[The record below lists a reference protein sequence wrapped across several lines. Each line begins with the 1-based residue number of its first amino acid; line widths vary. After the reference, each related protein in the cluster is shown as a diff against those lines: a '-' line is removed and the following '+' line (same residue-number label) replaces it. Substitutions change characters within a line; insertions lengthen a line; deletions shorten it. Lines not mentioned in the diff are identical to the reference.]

1 MMNTYS
7 KQLMAAAIGAAL
19 MPASLAI
26 QAQDDG
32 TFSLE
37 EIVVTAQMREQSLQD
52 VPLSVSAVTGDKLN
66 DAGIEKISDLVSFV
80 PNIHMTE
87 SGLSTQLR
95 IRGIGSDNNQGFEQ
109 SVGLYVDGVSY
120 GRQQLIRAPFLDLE
134 RVEVLRG
141 PQSILFGKNSIS
153 GALNMSTAKP
163 TSELEGY
170 VTAVYEPEINQRELT
185 AVVSGPITDNLSGR
199 LAIRSYQEDGF
210 IENTVLNRDEPNRD
224 ESAVR
229 LSLSWDVSDDLSIDF
244 KAEQDTFDVKGRQVE
259 IIGSLPSTHP
269 SFPGFKYGEI
279 VTFLGQP
286 GFEDVQDF
294 KRQVDADE
302 FSDSEVNNYT
312 LTANYQ
318 MGENTL
324 TLISAWVDYEFHE
337 LCDCDFTSADVF
349 TVGLNEEYEQFSQ
362 EIRLTSPGGE
372 KIDWIAGAYY
382 QTSEVN
388 YFEPFTVNQT
398 SVLGPLLA
406 GFGWQPGTVT
416 ERFFNQDADAM
427 SAFAQVTWNV
437 QDDLRVT
444 VGARYTSEEK
454 SADRSLTLYDD
465 DGTRFADGS
474 FQPFIY
480 GAVFGIE
487 YTQTTGHDLDGSR
500 DETKFTPLINVQYDM
515 DENTMVYASY
525 TTGFKAGGF
534 DARANKVASF
544 EFEGEKTTAYEAG
557 LKASVADGRGEINL
571 AWYYTEYEDLQV
583 SQFDG
588 ALGFNV
594 GNAAETVVQGLEI
607 DGRWAL
613 SENLIVS
620 FGGAYLD
627 HEFTDFS
634 NGNCWAGQTPDGE
647 VVDGVGLCN
656 YTGKTGVYSPKT
668 SGNISLDYSRELGQG
683 LALRAV
689 LDSQYVGSHNIHPNL
704 DPVQSI
710 ESYTTLNMRVG
721 LDAENWSV
729 AVIGKNLTDESVLTY
744 AADAPLSASSFQA
757 KAYYGFLKRPST
769 VAVEASYRF

>member
-1 MMNTYS
+1 MMKPYS
-7 KQLMAAAIGAAL
+7 KQLMAAAIGVAL
-19 MPASLAI
+19 MPASVAVY
-26 QAQDDG
+26 AQDF
-32 TFSLE
+32 TLE
-37 EIVVTAQMREQSLQD
+37 EIVVTAQIREQSLQD
-52 VPLSVSAVTGDKLN
+52 VPLSVSAVTGDKLA
-66 DAGIEKISDLVSFV
+66 DAGIEKIDDLVGYV

-170 VTAVYEPEINQRELT
+170 ITAVYEPEINQRELT

-210 IENTVLNRDEPNRD
+210 IENTVLDRDEPNRD

-229 LSLSWDVSDDLSIDF
+229 LSLAWDVSDDLHIDF

-324 TLISAWVDYEFHE
+324 TLVSAWVDYEFHE

-362 EIRLTSPGGE
+362 EIRLASPGGE
-372 KIDWIAGAYY
+372 TVDWIAGFYY
-382 QTSEVN
+382 QTSELK
-388 YFEPFTVNQT
+388 YYEPFTTNPT

-416 ERFFNQDADAM
+416 KRDFNQDADAL
-427 SAFAQVTWNV
+427 AGFAQATWNI

-444 VGARYTSEEK
+444 LGARYTTEEK
-454 SADRSLTLYDD
+454 SADRRLELFDW
-465 DGTRFADGS
+465 DGTRFPDGS

-480 GAVFGIE
+480 GIVFGID
-487 YTQTTGHDLDGSR
+487 YTQTANGHDLVGDR
-500 DETKFTPLINVQYDM
+500 DESKFTPLLNVQYDVNE
-515 DENTMVYASY
+515 DTMVYASY

-534 DARANKVASF
+534 DARANKIGSF
-544 EFEGEKTTAYEAG
+544 EFEGEKTTAYEMG
-557 LKASVADGRGEINL
+557 IKASLADGRGELNA

-594 GNAAETVVQGLEI
+594 GNAAETVVQGIEL

-634 NGNCWAGQTPDGE
+634 NGNCYAGQTPDGD
-647 VVDGVGLCN
+647 VVDGVGLCD
-656 YTGKTGVYSPKT
+656 YTGMSGVYSPKT
-668 SGNISLDYSRELGQG
+668 TANVSFDYSRELGEG

-704 DPVQSI
+704 DPDLKI
-710 ESYTTLNMRVG
+710 DAYTTMNLRVG
-721 LDAENWSV
+721 LDAEAWSV
-729 AVIGKNLTDESVLTY
+729 AVMGKNLTDESILTH

-757 KAYYGFLKRPST
+757 KAYYGFLKRPRT